1 MLMEDIK
8 IYMIIRNQEPHF
20 LFERI
25 EDYSSMKGYL
35 AKAHPLYTHRFTKHV
50 EKAMHFLTIKEALD
64 FIQAHQIDGSIIK
77 DLSQERLKRRTMPK
91 QYLDE
96 NYGDVITYLYSV
108 IGNSS
113 DKMLQ
118 AAHDMHIS
126 VTSLTKFMRD
136 PYSLSS
142 QTRDKI
148 VSNITRLKKE
158 D

>member
-35 AKAHPLYTHRFTKHV
+35 TKAHPIYTHRFTKHV

-64 FIQAHQIDGSIIK
+64 FIQAHKIDGSIIK
-77 DLSQERLKRRTMPK
+77 DLSQERLKRKALSK
-91 QYLDE
+91 QYLED
-96 NYGDVITYLYSV
+96 YGDVITYLYSM

-118 AAHDMHIS
+118 AAHDMHTS
-126 VTSLTKFMRD
+126 VTSLSKFMRD
-136 PYSLSS
+136 PYSLTS

-148 VSNITRLKKE
+148 VANITRLKKE